1 MTRLKILFI
10 SIAMLT
16 FASISALSQ
25 TPPAQSSE
33 QQSEAQ
39 ALLQK
44 VAEASRALKSYHFEG
59 TQLIE
64 SKSEGTFN
72 RTEMKFVWAGEQP
85 NKYRLEKKTPSYNRM
100 AMISDG
106 QTLWNYQGRIKQ
118 FTKQAQMPGA
128 SSARQT
134 APIDQLGGARLTDRM
149 LSAKLLGEETIR
161 IGEKT
166 MACQLVEVERRMPS
180 YGATQ
185 LPPGRDTY
193 WIDKERFLVVRK
205 KSHYV
210 TVTAPDEEK
219 REMDSLITLDVFKV
233 DEPLPA
239 ALFTFTPPEGVK
251 EVKQFDFASSFS
263 PRMTNLPAANF
274 ALKDLTGKTVDLET
288 TRGKVVLLNFWSS
301 W

>member
-1 MTRLKILFI
+1 MIRLKPFFI
-10 SIAMLT
+10 GIAMLAV
-16 FASISALSQ
+16 ASISALAQ
-25 TPPAQSSE
+25 TPPIQSSD
-33 QQSEAQ
+33 QKEAQ

-64 SKSEGTFN
+64 SKGEGTFN
-72 RTEMKFVWAGEQP
+72 RMEMKFVWAGEQP
-85 NKYRLEKKTPSYNRM
+85 NKFRLETKTPGFNRM

-106 QTLWNYQGRIKQ
+106 QTRWNYEGRFKQ
-118 FTKQAQMPGA
+118 FTKQSQIPGA
-128 SSARQT
+128 PSPRQA
-134 APIDQLGGARLTDRM
+134 APIDQLGGARVTDRM

-166 MACQLVEVERRMPS
+166 IACQLVEVERSMPS

-210 TVTAPDEEK
+210 SVMVPDEEK
-219 REMDSLITLDVFKV
+219 RQVDNLITLDVFKV

-251 EVKQFDFASSFS
+251 EVKQIDPESAFS
-263 PRMTNLPAANF
+263 PRMTNLHAANF

-288 TRGKVVLLNFWSS
+288 TSGKVVLLNFWSS